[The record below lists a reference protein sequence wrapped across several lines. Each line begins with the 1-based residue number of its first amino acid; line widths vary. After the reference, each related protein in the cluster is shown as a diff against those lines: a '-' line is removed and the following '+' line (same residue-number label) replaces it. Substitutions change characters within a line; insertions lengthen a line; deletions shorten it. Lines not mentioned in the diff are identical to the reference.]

1 MARTKYSERFC
12 GHCNKTSRMELIGEM
27 HNATEKIWFK
37 CSRCRHMTL
46 VDMKAEANN
55 GSANKADANTAALY
69 NPQQT
74 FNVGQSIFHSEWDD
88 VGKIVSKTR
97 TSDGNLAIVVSFEKI
112 GQRTLIENF
121 KAEL

>member
-12 GHCNKTSRMELIGEM
+12 GYCNKAARMELIGEM
-27 HNATEKIWFK
+27 HSAAEKTWFK
-37 CSRCRHMTL
+37 CTRCHHMTL
-46 VDMKAEANN
+46 VDMKAELSN
-55 GSANKADANTAALY
+55 GSGNKADANTAALY

-74 FNVGQSIFHSEWDD
+74 FTVGQSIFHTVWDD

-97 TSDGNLAIVVSFEKI
+97 TSDGNQAIVVSFEKT

-121 KAEL
+121 KTEA